1 MKENKKDEKKAPKK
15 PIEPEVQTKDDK
27 NPQPIPPPI
36 K

>member
-1 MKENKKDEKKAPKK
+1 MTEKKKDEKKAPKK
-15 PIEPEVQTKDDK
+15 PIEPEVQTKDD